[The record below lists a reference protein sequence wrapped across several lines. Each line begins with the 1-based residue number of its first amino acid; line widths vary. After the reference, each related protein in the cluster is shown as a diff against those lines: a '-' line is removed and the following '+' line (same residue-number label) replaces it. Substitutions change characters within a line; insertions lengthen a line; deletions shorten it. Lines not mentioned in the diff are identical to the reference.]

1 MSLATLRASVSPK
14 AMVMVLAG
22 VSIWYHI
29 QISSN
34 LAWISSALSQG
45 TVEDDGSDHLAIEG
59 IKAILLI
66 ARYAQ
71 PAPARFASLSL
82 NS

>member
-1 MSLATLRASVSPK
+1 
-14 AMVMVLAG
+14 MVLAA

-34 LAWISSALSQG
+34 LAWVSSALSQG

-66 ARYAQ
+66 TRYALPGQ
-71 PAPARFASLSL
+71 TRVGIMVLVEPD
-82 NS
+82 